1 MADVTAMNLPLRFL
15 RSVRHVVATD
25 ASDLVKITLNNLRCD
40 EDVHAA
46 GCREQYDIIFF
57 LHVI

>member
-1 MADVTAMNLPLRFL
+1 
-15 RSVRHVVATD
+15 VVATD